1 MTLVAS
7 YEPMHHM
14 NRRRRRRRG
23 RGGGECCRVPDSI
36 VFLDN
41 LDLNVLMTPPMED

>member
-14 NRRRRRRRG
+14 NRRRRRG

-36 VFLDN
+36 VFLDD
-41 LDLNVLMTPPMED
+41 LDLNVLMTPRMED